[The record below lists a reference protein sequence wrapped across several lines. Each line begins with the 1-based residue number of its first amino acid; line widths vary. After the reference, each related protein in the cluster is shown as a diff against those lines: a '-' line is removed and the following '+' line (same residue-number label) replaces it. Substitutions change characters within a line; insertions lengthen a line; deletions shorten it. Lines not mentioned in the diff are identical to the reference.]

1 MTGKG
6 KQKHSQLS
14 EARKARWNKKPNEII
29 EISDGSDND
38 SDIECTGWQ
47 GGVCHIISD
56 SEDSS
61 DGYITIL
68 SSDSEDDD
76 LEDISGEAVIEG
88 LQREW
93 QMRQDLE
100 QLALPTVAEKLMSYS
115 NASLWRKAESNRS
128 LGYNGLSERTKF
140 RHNKQDRDKAA
151 ADKITR
157 ERWVVLNY
165 LILQFNMS

>member
-6 KQKHSQLS
+6 KQKHFQLS
-14 EARKARWNKKPNEII
+14 EAHKARWNKKLNEII
-29 EISDGSDND
+29 EISDGSDNN
-38 SDIECTGWQ
+38 SNIECTGWQ

-56 SEDSS
+56 SENSS

-88 LQREW
+88 LQQEW
-93 QMRQDLE
+93 QRRQDLE

-115 NASLWRKAESNRS
+115 NASLWRKAESN
-128 LGYNGLSERTKF
+128 
-140 RHNKQDRDKAA
+140 
-151 ADKITR
+151 
-157 ERWVVLNY
+157 
-165 LILQFNMS
+165 